1 VKYRNSKP
9 TTKNSI
15 FRNAKTPLYRPS
27 QFYFRK
33 RRRSQNTYF
42 FGIQNRNKIFI
53 SYGEFILGEHNFI
66 DVDLVF
72 SGDTVN
78 AEITIIDFEKF
89 NGKLYTGL
97 DFDFYEGEILMGKG
111 VVTKILNK
119 DLE

>member
-1 VKYRNSKP
+1 MD
-9 TTKNSI
+9 
-15 FRNAKTPLYRPS
+15 
-27 QFYFRK
+27 
-33 RRRSQNTYF
+33 
-42 FGIQNRNKIFI
+42 
-53 SYGEFILGEHNFI
+53 EFILGEHNFI

-72 SGDTVN
+72 SGDTVT
-78 AEITIIDFEKF
+78 AEITLINFESF